1 MESSVHSAGK
11 HIKRHPRERLDRM
24 KRAPTSQL
32 GPMVRVR
39 QQRESPPP
47 VDVPAAVRG
56 ELRAMGATTS
66 IQPGDSVAVTLGS
79 RGITDIAPAAK
90 AIVDQLLE
98 LDAKPFVVP
107 AMGSH
112 GGATAAG
119 QTGVLAT
126 LGITEQSLGVPIDA
140 NMETVEVGV
149 SDLGV
154 PLVTARA
161 ALDADHVILC
171 NRIKPHTHFSGSVQ
185 SGLVKMLVIGLGKQE
200 GAELH
205 HQTAR
210 DLDWSQ
216 VIQSVVPPLIEKVPI
231 LGGIGLVE
239 GPNGSTVRVAG
250 LPAGEFLTGE
260 PALMAEASAYMH
272 RLPFRQIDLLV
283 IDWLGKN
290 ISGTG
295 IDTNVVG
302 RKRVRHGIDPDA
314 DITITAIAA
323 RALTPETEGNAIGI
337 GTATFCRSQI
347 IRQMDIAKT
356 RLNALTAMDPEAA
369 LLPLDYESDAAML
382 DAALPIVGRRT
393 PSEARLVWIADTLH
407 IHELICAAAL
417 TGEVHDHPDLE
428 IVSDPFHI
436 EFDADGNVPANFV

>member
-1 MESSVHSAGK
+1 
-11 HIKRHPRERLDRM
+11 
-24 KRAPTSQL
+24 
-32 GPMVRVR
+32 
-39 QQRESPPP
+39 
-47 VDVPAAVRG
+47 
-56 ELRAMGATTS
+56 
-66 IQPGDSVAVTLGS
+66 VAIALGS
-79 RGITDIAPAAK
+79 RGITDFVPAAQ
-90 AIVDQLLE
+90 AIVDVVLE
-98 LDAKPFVVP
+98 LDAKPFVIP

-126 LGITEQSLGVPIDA
+126 LGISEQTLGVPIDA
-140 NMETVEVGV
+140 NMETVEVG
-149 SDLGV
+149 STELGV

-171 NRIKPHTHFSGSVQ
+171 NRVKPHTHFSGSIQ
-185 SGLVKMLVIGLGKQE
+185 SGLVKMLVIGLGKQR
-200 GAELH
+200 GAEVH

-216 VIQSVVPPLIEKVPI
+216 VIQSVVPPLVEKIPV
-231 LGGIGLVE
+231 LGGIGLIE
-239 GPNGSTVRVAG
+239 GPDGSTVRVAG
-250 LPAGEFLTGE
+250 LPASQFLSGEAEL
-260 PALMAEASAYMH
+260 LAEADAYMH

-283 IDWLGKN
+283 IDRIGKN

-295 IDTNVVG
+295 MDTNVVG
-302 RKRVRHGIDPDA
+302 RKRVRHGIDNDA

-369 LLPLDYESDAAML
+369 LLPLDYESDAEML
-382 DAALPIVGRRT
+382 DAALPIVGRRS

-407 IHELICAAAL
+407 IHELVCAASLAQ
-417 TGEVHDHPDLE
+417 EIHDHPDLD
-428 IVSDPFHI
+428 VVGDPFHI
-436 EFDADGNVPANFV
+436 EFDAHGNVTPDFV